1 MVKLEIKIKN
11 GKQLLAKMNKY
22 PNRMA
27 KELQM
32 AMAKVAV
39 FGSGAVK
46 GVITSGVDMWKSPIK
61 TGQMRQ
67 GISAK
72 SSGLRAEIKTS
83 SRTPYAIYVHEGTRR
98 MRKRPFMSI
107 TAKRKRK
114 DIERFFNKAIE
125 NAIK

>member
-1 MVKLEIKIKN
+1 MAEIRIKIKN
-11 GKQLLAKMNKY
+11 EKALLKKISQYPEKM
-22 PNRMA
+22 A
-27 KELQM
+27 IELQK
-32 AMAKVAV
+32 AIAKVGVYTA
-39 FGSGAVK
+39 GQVK
-46 GVITSGVDMWKSPIK
+46 STITSGAGMWKSPVD

-72 SSGLRAEIKTS
+72 TGRMKSTISSS
-83 SRTPYAIYVHEGTRR
+83 SRTPYAFYVHEGTRR

-107 TAKRKRK
+107 TAKRKQK